1 MQHMS
6 FRKFPV
12 NLAALDE
19 TLRDQIG
26 SVYVGVSRTPQQVH
40 VYLDTEAGDD
50 QRAQVEQVI
59 ADHDAAQVS
68 QRQQRRYRRRQALAQ
83 ARMARGLELD
93 MSDYDF
99 SDGIIRQLARKV
111 AWLELELLDLR
122 ED

>member
-40 VYLDTEAGDD
+40 VYLDTEASDD

-68 QRQQRRYRRRQALAQ
+68 QRQQRRQRRRQALVQ